1 MAVKTKK
8 IKSIAELVRALSAD
22 VKPYNGELWFR
33 GQSDATWPLM
43 PGYYRLTTPPP
54 ESTLLNR
61 FKQSAAMLAEIQPIE
76 SFDWL
81 MLMQHYGVPTRLLDW
96 TENPMIGMYF
106 ALNSRANYPNK
117 DAAFW
122 VLKPSELNKHA
133 NVEDENDPY
142 YIPSFNDEEP
152 RSYTIEYLKAQPK
165 IQQMPIA
172 ANAVRN
178 NTRIQAQS
186 GVFTIHHLRNIP
198 LEEVGNAKHLIKYVI
213 PADAKD
219 KIASQLALLGLNKFQ
234 IFPELSTI
242 GDMIRDEVK

>member
-1 MAVKTKK
+1 M
-8 IKSIAELVRALSAD
+8 VRALSAD
-22 VKPYNGELWFR
+22 VKTYSGKLWYR
-33 GQSDATWPLM
+33 GQSNAEWKLV
-43 PGYYRLTTPPP
+43 PGYYRLKSTPP
-54 ESTLLNR
+54 ETTLLNR
-61 FKQSAAMLAEIQPIE
+61 FKQSAAMLAEIRPIE

-106 ALNSRANYPNK
+106 ALSSRAQYPKK

-122 VLKPSELNKHA
+122 LLKPSELNKHA

-142 YIPSFNDEEP
+142 YIPSFHDEEP
-152 RSYTIEYLKAQPK
+152 RSYTIEYLKAQPQ

-186 GVFTIHHLRNIP
+186 GVFTIHHTKNTP
-198 LEEVGNAKHLIKYVI
+198 LEDIGDGKHLIKYVI
-213 PADAKD
+213 PAASKN
-219 KIASQLALLGLNKFQ
+219 KIAEQLAVLGLNKFQ

-242 GDMIRDEVK
+242 GEMIKEEYK